1 MDTGKMT
8 CFVNSSS
15 GYVNESEKPQ
25 YMNTSYIYPGRKWCD
40 TSTER
45 PWLILEF
52 TAIYEVSRLVFRDVE
67 GHETNCGNVP
77 EYWVYGRTKTSEDWT
92 LLAHEDGVGNQAT
105 KNISFPPAEVRYLK
119 LVFSRGIRPSGEPD
133 NAIRLYGCDVYG
145 HFVSEIPRSDGN
157 ISIGKTILA
166 AHDTPNATHSALNL
180 LTGTPDAE
188 RPWKPT
194 TPVLETD
201 PYRYVIV
208 DLEQTYDIKRLL
220 LWDAKSIDA
229 TATNMNAYQIYIS
242 EETPNLSL
250 ITKSGDTN
258 TCWTQVADKKSIGSL
273 NKKIV
278 SFATPI
284 RGRYVKLVFPRTSAG
299 MNNADQPALYAFHIY
314 GTLAEDVDA
323 IGQIPNANPSDKDD
337 EAIYTLSGIKVE
349 KGKQKP
355 ELYIKSGQKVLLR

>member
-1 MDTGKMT
+1 MA

-15 GYVNESEKPQ
+15 GYVSESEKPQ
-25 YMNTSYIYPGRKWCD
+25 HMNTSYIYPGRKWCD
-40 TSTER
+40 SSTEQS
-45 PWLILEF
+45 WLILEF
-52 TAIYEVSRLVFRDVE
+52 TAIYEVNRLVFRDVE

-105 KNISFPPAEVRYLK
+105 KDISFPPAEVRYLK

-145 HFVSEIPRSDGN
+145 SFVSEIPRSDSN

-166 AHDTPNATHSALNL
+166 AHNTPNATHSALNL
-180 LTGTPDAE
+180 LTGTPAAE

-194 TPVLETD
+194 TPVQGTD

-229 TATNMNAYQIYIS
+229 AATNMNAYQIYIS
-242 EETPNLSL
+242 EEMPNLSL

-258 TCWTQVADKKSIGSL
+258 TCWTQVADKKNAGAV
-273 NKKIV
+273 NKKTV
-278 SFATPI
+278 SLATPI

-314 GTLAEDVDA
+314 GTLAEDDDA
-323 IGQIPNANPSDKDD
+323 IGQIPSANPSDKDD
-337 EAIYTLSGIKVE
+337 ETIYTLSGIKVE

-355 ELYIKSGQKVLLR
+355 GLYIKSGQKVLLR

>member
-1 MDTGKMT
+1 M
-8 CFVNSSS
+8 
-15 GYVNESEKPQ
+15 
-25 YMNTSYIYPGRKWCD
+25 
-40 TSTER
+40 
-45 PWLILEF
+45 
-52 TAIYEVSRLVFRDVE
+52 
-67 GHETNCGNVP
+67 
-77 EYWVYGRTKTSEDWT
+77 
-92 LLAHEDGVGNQAT
+92 
-105 KNISFPPAEVRYLK
+105 RYLK

-180 LTGTPDAE
+180 LTGTPAAE

-258 TCWTQVADKKSIGSL
+258 TCWTQVADKKSTGSL